1 MEHFQPTENRAMD
14 WILKLKV
21 ITLLGYIAAL
31 AALLI
36 SSSDGAL
43 SQVLILRLATP
54 L

>member
-1 MEHFQPTENRAMD
+1 MN

-21 ITLLGYIAAL
+21 ITLLAYVVAL

-36 SSSDGAL
+36 SCGEGAL
-43 SQVLILRLATP
+43 AQVLILRLATP

>member
-1 MEHFQPTENRAMD
+1 MN

-36 SSSDGAL
+36 TCGEGAL
-43 SQVLILRLATP
+43 SQVIILRLASP
-54 L
+54 P